1 MDALTDIDVVI
12 LAGGFGTRLQSVLPD
27 RQKVVADIS
36 GRPFLAF
43 LIEDFARAGC
53 RRVILALGHRAE
65 QVMDLL
71 APYRPAGVEIVASV
85 EPEPL
90 GTGGAARL
98 ALAQTR
104 SRRLLLTNGDS
115 FLPVDH
121 AQLVA
126 AHIVAGAAATLVVTA
141 VDSVAR
147 YGEVVVAE
155 DGAIHAFR
163 EKQDAGDRP
172 GLINAGR
179 YLIEREALE
188 ILPRDRPASLERDL
202 FPALCGGALYA
213 FQQDGPFIDIGTP
226 DSLRSASRYF
236 ESLGAS
242 A

>member
-1 MDALTDIDVVI
+1 MGALVDIDVVI

-36 GRPFLAF
+36 GRPFLAY
-43 LIEDFARAGC
+43 LIEDFAHAGC
-53 RRVILALGHRAE
+53 RRIILALGHRAG

-71 APYRPAGVEIVASV
+71 APYRPANVELVASV
-85 EPEPL
+85 EPQPL

-98 ALAQTR
+98 ALQQAR
-104 SRRLLLTNGDS
+104 SRRILLTNGDS

-121 AQLVA
+121 AGLLA
-126 AHIVAGAAATLVVTA
+126 FHRMAGAAATLVVTA

-147 YGEVVVAE
+147 YGEVVVGE
-155 DGAIHAFR
+155 NDAIQAFR
-163 EKQDAGDRP
+163 EKQEAGDRP

-179 YLIEREALE
+179 YLIERETLE
-188 ILPRDRPASLERDL
+188 TLPCDRPASLERDL
-202 FPALCGGALYA
+202 FPALCGHALYA
-213 FQQDGPFIDIGTP
+213 FRQAGPFVDIGTP

-236 ESLGAS
+236 ERLGAS